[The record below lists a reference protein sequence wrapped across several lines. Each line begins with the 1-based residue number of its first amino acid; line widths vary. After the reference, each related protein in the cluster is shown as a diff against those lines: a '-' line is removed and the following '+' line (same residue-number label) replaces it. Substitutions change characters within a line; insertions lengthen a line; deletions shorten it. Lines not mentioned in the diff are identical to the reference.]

1 MAERP
6 KSGGTE
12 PRWLVE
18 DGIGEERA
26 VLLSGDEVLAAQ
38 VRWPGQLEPG
48 LVEDA
53 QLIAKPKTSPRGRA
67 RFASGEIALV
77 DRLPPTA
84 SEGSAV
90 RLEVTRSRIGEGRR
104 IKLAQARPT
113 QEPPHPAP
121 TLAEK
126 YGARTVRRFAPGLWD
141 NVLDDAR
148 EGVIDFPGGS
158 LTITATPAMTL
169 VDVDGILPP
178 RALALAAVDPL
189 ARAIARLGLGGV
201 IGIDFPTLQGKDDRK
216 AVDVVLEGALADF
229 DHERT
234 AMNGFGFVQL
244 VARLERPSLL
254 HRWQF
259 DPVGAAARDLLRAG
273 EGVAE
278 PGVIMLTAAPPVL
291 AALRPDWQAEL
302 ARRTGRT
309 IRLRPDPAL
318 AIGGGFAQAVS
329 A

>member
-1 MAERP
+1 M
-6 KSGGTE
+6 
-12 PRWLVE
+12 
-18 DGIGEERA
+18 
-26 VLLSGDEVLAAQ
+26 LLSGGEVLAAH

-48 LVEDA
+48 LIEDA
-53 QLIAKPKTSPRGRA
+53 QLIAKPRTSPRGRA
-67 RFASGEIALV
+67 RFASGEEALV

-113 QEPPHPAP
+113 LEPPHPAP

-126 YGARTVRRFAPGLWD
+126 YAARVVRRFSPGLWED
-141 NVLDDAR
+141 VLDDAR
-148 EGVIDFPGGS
+148 DGVIAFTGGS

-169 VDVDGILPP
+169 VDVDGTLPP

-216 AVDVVLEGALADF
+216 AVDVVLAGALADF

-259 DPVGAAARDLLRAG
+259 DPIGAAARTLLRAA
-273 EGVAE
+273 EAVAE
-278 PGVIMLTAAPPVL
+278 PGTIVLTAAPPVL
-291 AALRPDWQAEL
+291 SAIRNDWREEL
-302 ARRTGRT
+302 ARRTGRL
-309 IRLRPDPAL
+309 IRLQPDPAL
-318 AIGGGFAQAVS
+318 AIGGGFAQAVAS
-329 A
+329 